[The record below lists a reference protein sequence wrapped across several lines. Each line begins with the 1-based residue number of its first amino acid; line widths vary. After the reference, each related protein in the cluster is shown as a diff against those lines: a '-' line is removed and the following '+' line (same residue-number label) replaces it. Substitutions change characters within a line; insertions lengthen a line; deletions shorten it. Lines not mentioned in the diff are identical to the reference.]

1 MERSEASSRG
11 VSLGLLSSAIFLGQF
26 LSSASTFSSLDQR
39 DTLLVAGLLGLVAAY
54 LWLALASLR
63 KAETFGRLN

>member
-39 DTLLVAGLLGLVAAY
+39 DTLLVAGLLGLVAA
-54 LWLALASLR
+54 ALLH
-63 KAETFGRLN
+63 